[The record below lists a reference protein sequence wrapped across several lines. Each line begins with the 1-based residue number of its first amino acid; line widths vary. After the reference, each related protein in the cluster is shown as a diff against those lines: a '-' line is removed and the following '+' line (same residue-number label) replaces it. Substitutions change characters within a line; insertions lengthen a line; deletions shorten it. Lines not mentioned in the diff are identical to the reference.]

1 MRIAVR
7 VLLVVALLAM
17 VSLGASAAPKT
28 QKVTLTLTE
37 FQFSPKNVTLQA
49 GVPVELTL
57 VNKGTVEHEFLLYA
71 VPKGKVEDMDAF
83 ALSTTYFK
91 DTGEIV
97 AEFPGV
103 GMAAAP
109 VLFETEVVK
118 GKRVTLKFTPA
129 KKGTF
134 EYGCHVEGHY
144 DGGMKGTLI
153 VK

>member
-37 FQFSPKNVTLQA
+37 FKFSPKNVTLQA

-57 VNKGTVEHEFLLYA
+57 MNKGTVEHEFLLYA

-118 GKRVTLKFTPA
+118 GKSVTLKFTPA

-134 EYGCHVEGHY
+134 EFGCHVEGHY